1 MIARITVEY
10 GDLTEYPLAECVR
23 GGWQNGVRFYPDE
36 HVTEV
41 QELHCFTA
49 ESLATHDAEVID
61 RLADQIPVDLWA
73 TYGGMPREKVLKI
86 QEWVHEKAARIRR
99 GEGE

>member
-36 HVTEV
+36 QVTDV
-41 QELHCFTA
+41 QELQCFTA
-49 ESLATHDAEVID
+49 DSLHAHDTEVRADERERCARIAETEHSYRGSVE
-61 RLADQIPVDLWA
+61 QWA
-73 TYGGMPREKVLKI
+73 AREI
-86 QEWVHEKAARIRR
+86 AARIRR